1 MGEWTVDPVTR
12 ASHNHPGFLV
22 CLQVLCLEG
31 IPSSVSRALPVADLD
46 VLVLASQ
53 CSLGVH
59 ALLDIMWCLW
69 LSCNPDLRTPAS
81 IKDV

>member
-12 ASHNHPGFLV
+12 ASHNYPRILGLISSPI
-22 CLQVLCLEG
+22 LRG